1 MVTVRAVTPVSD
13 AADVALDAVTP
24 SAATSA
30 AAKSTTFLM
39 RYSFGDDAD
48 RARA

>member
-13 AADVALDAVTP
+13 AADVALDAVMP

-39 RYSFGDDAD
+39 RTPLEMMRSR
-48 RARA
+48 RA